1 MSKQTDQ
8 SELGQIVAQQTR
20 LDQHIV
26 DAFISQLFNEIEK
39 SLVVDSHI
47 KVNGLGLFRVI
58 KSGNSHRIL
67 YLGNNAP
74 IDNTIDLSHLNNEL
88 ADKTV
93 AENHRKESE
102 LSSYSVNE
110 EDSDQNNSEILYSEK
125 NIASDNEIS
134 ESDAIVIRNF
144 HNAER
149 NSINNSIPP
158 STVNPRKSNLVK
170 TCIITLIVLA
180 ILGIGYI
187 ILSGSTIKPKEKLS
201 QNITFK
207 ELENTDTL
215 SYSCIIIP
223 ESDVSLQYIAKTY
236 YGDDIYWP
244 YIYNANKNIV
254 NNLLIIQAGSITKVP
269 KVSVDLANLYNGK
282 EASIVKEL
290 GDEIYKEIR

>member
-1 MSKQTDQ
+1 MSKQMDQ
-8 SELGQIVAQQTR
+8 SELSQIIAQQTR

-47 KVNGLGLFRVI
+47 KVDGLGLFRVI

-67 YLGNNAP
+67 YLGSNAP
-74 IDNTIDLSHLNNEL
+74 IDKTVDLSHLNN
-88 ADKTV
+88 DPIT
-93 AENHRKESE
+93 
-102 LSSYSVNE
+102 
-110 EDSDQNNSEILYSEK
+110 EK
-125 NIASDNEIS
+125 NIESLPEEGSHPFFVDKDILDHNNTEVINGEKDINSEDHIS

-144 HNAER
+144 HNSGSSSSR
-149 NSINNSIPP
+149 ISPP
-158 STVNPRKSNLVK
+158 TVNTRKSNLIK

-207 ELENTDTL
+207 ELDNIDTL
-215 SYSCIIIP
+215 NYSRIIIP
-223 ESDVSLQYIAKTY
+223 ESDVSLKYIAKIY
-236 YGDDIYWP
+236 YGNDIYWP

-254 NNLLIIQAGSITKVP
+254 NNLLVIQAGSITKVP
-269 KVSVDLANLYNGK
+269 KISVDLVNLYNGK
-282 EASIVKEL
+282 EASIVKTL
-290 GDEIYKEIR
+290 GDEIYKEIK